1 MSEEERN
8 RQEESEIFFL
18 VKRYEEMIANN
29 ESYYFDVDQ
38 FENLID
44 YYFDR
49 NNLKEAGKVLLYA
62 HDLFPDSTALLLRE
76 AQLLSAEG
84 KLTRALNKLRKLL
97 AFEPFNEDL
106 HVTMATIYS
115 QLRDHKRAI
124 EHYER
129 VLQFGDSEMA
139 NDIYIDLAM
148 EHENNNDFN
157 SAIAVLKEAL
167 EKNPE
172 NETATYELA
181 YCYERTDQS
190 AEGIQ
195 YYQRFLDDHPYSFTA
210 WYNLGNAFQKLELY
224 EKSIDAYDF
233 SLAIDDSFSPAN
245 FNKANA
251 LIKLDKYREA
261 IECFEEVI
269 AVEGESP
276 TTFCMIGECHE
287 NMLQYEWAEHF
298 YKRALEKDSSFP
310 DAFIGLGVIRD
321 LKGNTQQALPYFEQ
335 ALKAD
340 PTNVDFMLITATAL
354 KKCNRIDAA
363 ENLYLEI
370 LKIDKQCEDA
380 WLDYSELLANE
391 DRLESALEVLENG
404 IKEMSDQSLVLKFR
418 KVAYLHQNLHQK
430 EAFELLE
437 ALLEKESEKIAE
449 LTSFYPEI
457 EKEKSF
463 GNLMNLYK
471 KNK

>member
-8 RQEESEIFFL
+8 RQEESEMFSLI
-18 VKRYEEMIANN
+18 KRYEEMVANN

-44 YYFDR
+44 YYFDI
-49 NNLKEAGKVLLYA
+49 NNLKEASKVLHYA
-62 HDLFPDSTALLLRE
+62 HDLFPDSTVLLLRE

-84 KLTRALNKLRKLL
+84 KLTKALNKLRKLL
-97 AFEPFNEDL
+97 AFEPYNEDL
-106 HVTMATIYS
+106 HITMATIYS

-139 NDIYIDLAM
+139 SDIYIDLAL

-157 SAIAVLKEAL
+157 AAIEVLKEAL
-167 EKNPE
+167 EQNPE

-181 YCYERTDQS
+181 YCYERTDQTE
-190 AEGIQ
+190 EGIQ
-195 YYQRFLDDHPYSFTA
+195 YYERFLDEHPYSFTA
-210 WYNLGNAFQKLELY
+210 WYNLGNAFQKLDFY
-224 EKSIDAYDF
+224 EKAIDAYDF

-251 LIKLDKYREA
+251 LIKLNKYKEA
-261 IECFEEVI
+261 IACFEEVI
-269 AVEGESP
+269 EIEGEAP

-287 NMLQYEWAEHF
+287 SMNQYEWAEHF
-298 YKRALEKDSSFP
+298 YKRALEKDNSFP
-310 DAFIGLGVIRD
+310 DAFVGLGVIRD
-321 LKGNTQQALPYFEQ
+321 LKGNTQQAIPFFEQ

-340 PTNVDFMLITATAL
+340 PENVDYMLITATAF

-370 LKIDKQCEDA
+370 IKIDKQCEDA
-380 WLDYSELLANE
+380 WLDYSELLAGE
-391 DRLESALEVLENG
+391 HRLDSALEVLDKG
-404 IKEMSDQSLVLKFR
+404 IGEMSDQSLVLKFR

-449 LTSFYPEI
+449 LTSFYPDI
-457 EKEKSF
+457 EKEQTF
-463 GNLMNLYK
+463 GTLMNLYN